1 VEMKFPDTL
10 IKAQGK
16 FRRNWDFLI
25 IALSIYQAIVIP
37 FNLSFTPDEVN
48 SPFFKT
54 CDSIIDII
62 FMVDIVFRFR
72 TSYIDPISG
81 EEVLDSFLIARRYV
95 TGMSFYFDVIS
106 TVPFDDWFGDSASS
120 SGSPL
125 QFLGLFKIGRIVRI
139 SNVIMNLNTSQ
150 EYKALMKVFYLIF
163 CMFLYIH
170 MTGCI
175 WNFIVSLE
183 ELWIPNMD
191 FIWFGTPQIY
201 DYYYAPTEK
210 RLLICLYIG
219 FYLFGVGEV
228 CPRTQGEIMIAVPIL
243 ILSSI
248 VNGLIIGNMALYIS
262 ELKKKRADFQ
272 NKMDTV
278 NTAINNL
285 NLTENLKREV

>member
-1 VEMKFPDTL
+1 L
-10 IKAQGK
+10 
-16 FRRNWDFLI
+16 
-25 IALSIYQAIVIP
+25 
-37 FNLSFTPDEVN
+37 
-48 SPFFKT
+48 
-54 CDSIIDII
+54 
-62 FMVDIVFRFR
+62 DIVFRFR

-106 TVPFDDWFGDSASS
+106 TIPFDDWFTDSKNS
-120 SGSPL
+120 SGSVL

-163 CMFLYIH
+163 GMFIYIL

-175 WNFIVSLE
+175 WNFIVSLN

-191 FIWFGTPQIY
+191 FIWFGTPQIF
-201 DYYYAPTEK
+201 DYYYAETEK
-210 RLLICLYIG
+210 KVLICLYIG

-228 CPRTQGEIMIAVPIL
+228 CPRTQLEIIIAVPIL

-262 ELKKKRADFQ
+262 ELNKKKSDFQ

-278 NTAINNL
+278 NTAI
-285 NLTENLKREV
+285 K